1 MRMIKL
7 IEKLEWLIKE
17 NRKAEQNSIPSG
29 KVEEYIQEYKT
40 EFPGINNKN
49 KNGEQH
55 DKKNNIVDFIL
66 DID

>member
-1 MRMIKL
+1 MRTIKL
-7 IEKLEWLIKE
+7 IEKLNWLIKE
-17 NRKAEQNSIPSG
+17 NRKYGQNSIPSG
-29 KVEEYIQEYKT
+29 KVEEYIQEYQA
-40 EFPGINNKN
+40 EFPGIYNKN

>member
-1 MRMIKL
+1 MRTIKL

-17 NRKAEQNSIPSG
+17 NRKHEQNSIPSS
-29 KVEEYIQEYKT
+29 KVEEYIQEYQA
-40 EFPGINNKN
+40 EFPGIYNKN

>member
-1 MRMIKL
+1 MRTIKL
-7 IEKLEWLIKE
+7 INKLQWLIE
-17 NRKAEQNSIPSG
+17 YNRNKGQNSIPSG
-29 KVEEYIQEYKT
+29 KVEEYIQEYKA

>member
-1 MRMIKL
+1 MRTIKL

-17 NRKAEQNSIPSG
+17 NRKHEQNSIQSG
-29 KVEEYIQEYKT
+29 KVEEYIQEYKA

-55 DKKNNIVDFIL
+55 DKKNNIVDFTL
-66 DID
+66 GID

>member
-1 MRMIKL
+1 MTKL
-7 IEKLEWLIKE
+7 IEKIEWLIKE

-49 KNGEQH
+49 KKRKQ
-55 DKKNNIVDFIL
+55 I
-66 DID
+66 

>member
-1 MRMIKL
+1 MRTIKL
-7 IEKLEWLIKE
+7 IEKLNWLIKE
-17 NRKAEQNSIPSG
+17 NRKYGQNSIPSG
-29 KVEEYIQEYKT
+29 KVEEYIQEYQV
-40 EFPGINNKN
+40 EFPGIYNKN